1 MSLLTTALIVFE
13 NDTLREHEN
22 VDRLEPAFHWGLIHS
37 VGFIIILNPPY
48 FVKKNLLLKTM

>member
-37 VGFIIILNPPY
+37 VGFIIIFKSPRY
-48 FVKKNLLLKTM
+48 FVRNIYF